1 MQAFLYAIYQN
12 IFHILDEDPRYVCI
26 FGGDHIYK
34 MQVSQ
39 MLDFHKE
46 KKSDLSI
53 SAIPIPIEDASEFGI
68 MEVDENWRLINFVEK
83 PKTPPKS
90 IPGNPGMC
98 LASMG
103 NYIFDK
109 EILSLIENKTIV
121 KSASE
126 CLPYAFI
133 ISDAKNAL
141 ALELNKEGLVI
152 SRSKLLLNDETNLLE
167 MMFTIK
173 ETDFHYEKEK
183 KYPKRNDLRQIEEI
197 KKLIKCEMETLEHAK
212 NESKLKYLYY
222 EWFNK
227 TCEDPKIIL
236 KEMKTALK
244 KDYDASFLRIYD
256 LIKLTYNKVN

>member
-1 MQAFLYAIYQN
+1 MYYYYDILLNFGSEGVMYEFYEWESEDTIEFIKRIPLFRVNTNTLKDLMKYQ
-12 IFHILDEDPRYVCI
+12 V
-26 FGGDHIYK
+26 
-34 MQVSQ
+34 
-39 MLDFHKE
+39 
-46 KKSDLSI
+46 
-53 SAIPIPIEDASEFGI
+53 
-68 MEVDENWRLINFVEK
+68 
-83 PKTPPKS
+83 T
-90 IPGNPGMC
+90 
-98 LASMG
+98 
-103 NYIFDK
+103 FDK

-121 KSASE
+121 KSSSE